1 MLPVESPIAPMRW
14 PSESTHS
21 LEEVYREVSG
31 RDLFRWNTAPHE
43 QWSIVEDWTP
53 SSVYREVRV
62 RAEEE
67 EEVGCMG

>member
-1 MLPVESPIAPMRW
+1 
-14 PSESTHS
+14 

-53 SSVYREVRV
+53 SSVYRELRV
-62 RAEEE
+62 RAEEAE
-67 EEVGCMG
+67 DVGCMG